1 MERYGDGGKG
11 VSPLGATR
19 DAGYPADEPARTPQ
33 WRSGRTR
40 AMLGLAL
47 GAFLVGAAAI
57 YLVDHRQQLADGTL
71 FSIETPA
78 SHPEAPAAAAVPAA
92 APRPLVAPPA
102 PEPVEERIAT
112 LEQRLARLDL
122 RAEAAA
128 GNAARAEGL
137 LIAFAARRALD
148 RGAPLGYLADQLRLR
163 FADGHPNAVG
173 TVIAAAADP
182 VTLDQLIARLNGL
195 HTRLA
200 GAPDD
205 EGVWTWL
212 QREAGQLFVIRRE
225 DTPSPAAEQ
234 RLQRARLFLETGRI
248 NSAVAE
254 VELLANAASAADWLR
269 DARRFAAAQKA
280 LDLLETAAILDA
292 RTLRDSAGEPVE
304 QLSPAAEPPM
314 GQASAA
320 Q

>member
-1 MERYGDGGKG
+1 M
-11 VSPLGATR
+11 SPLGALK
-19 DAGYPADEPARTPQ
+19 DSGFPADETGRIPA
-33 WRSGRTR
+33 RSGRTR

-57 YLVDHRQQLADGTL
+57 YLFDHRQEVADGTL
-71 FSIETPA
+71 FTLDTPA
-78 SHPEAPAAAAVPAA
+78 APAEAPVTKVPTA
-92 APRPLVAPPA
+92 APRRLVVPPM
-102 PEPVEERIAT
+102 PGPVEDRIAS

-212 QREAGQLFVIRRE
+212 RREAGHLFVIRRE

-248 NSAVAE
+248 DSAVAE
-254 VELLANAASAADWLR
+254 VELLPNAASAADWLR

-280 LDLLETAAILDA
+280 LDLLETAAILDVRKIGRA
-292 RTLRDSAGEPVE
+292 HV
-304 QLSPAAEPPM
+304 
-314 GQASAA
+314 
-320 Q
+320 

>member
-1 MERYGDGGKG
+1 MERYGYGGRG
-11 VSPLGATR
+11 TSPLGEMSET
-19 DAGYPADEPARTPQ
+19 GFPADEPARRMP
-33 WRSGRTR
+33 RGGGRTR
-40 AMLGLAL
+40 AMLGLAA
-47 GAFLVGAAAI
+47 GAFLLGAAAI
-57 YLVDHRQQLADGTL
+57 YLVDHRQEVADGTL
-71 FSIETPA
+71 FSLNEPA
-78 SHPEAPAAAAVPAA
+78 VQPEAPAATVPRAA
-92 APRPLVAPPA
+92 ARPVVVPPM
-102 PEPVEERIAT
+102 PEPIEDRIAT

-182 VTLDQLIARLNGL
+182 VTLDQLIARLDGL

-212 QREAGQLFVIRRE
+212 RREASHLFVIRRE

-234 RLQRARLFLETGRI
+234 RLRRARLFLETGRV

-254 VELLANAASAADWLR
+254 VRLLPNAASAADWLG

-292 RTLRDSAGEPVE
+292 RTLRDSAGQPVE

-314 GQASAA
+314 GEVSAA
-320 Q
+320 E

>member
-1 MERYGDGGKG
+1 MDRFGDGGTG
-11 VSPLGATR
+11 TSPLGAMM
-19 DAGYPADEPARTPQ
+19 DAGYPADEPVGSPAR
-33 WRSGRTR
+33 RSGRTR
-40 AMLGLAL
+40 AMLGLAI
-47 GAFLVGAAAI
+47 GSFLVGAAAI
-57 YLVDHRQQLADGTL
+57 YLFDHRQQLEDGTL
-71 FSIETPA
+71 FTLD
-78 SHPEAPAAAAVPAA
+78 APAAQPSAPAVAVPTTA
-92 APRPLVAPPA
+92 RPTVAPLP
-102 PEPVEERIAT
+102 PEPIETRIAD

-182 VTLDQLIARLNGL
+182 VTLDQLIARLDGL

-205 EGVWTWL
+205 EGVWTWIR
-212 QREAGQLFVIRRE
+212 REAGHLFVIRRE

-234 RLQRARLFLETGRI
+234 RLQRARLFLESGRI
-248 NSAVAE
+248 DSAVAE
-254 VELLANAASAADWLR
+254 VQLLPNAGSAADWLR
-269 DARRFAAAQKA
+269 DARRFSAAQKA

-292 RTLRDSAGEPVE
+292 RTLRDGAGQAVE
-304 QLSPAAEPPM
+304 QLSPAAEPPL
-314 GQASAA
+314 GEPSAA

>member
-1 MERYGDGGKG
+1 MM
-11 VSPLGATR
+11 
-19 DAGYPADEPARTPQ
+19 DAGYPADEPAGSPAR
-33 WRSGRTR
+33 RSGRTR
-40 AMLGLAL
+40 AMLGLAI
-47 GAFLVGAAAI
+47 GSFLVGAAAI
-57 YLVDHRQQLADGTL
+57 YLVDHRQQLQDGTL
-71 FSIETPA
+71 FTLDE
-78 SHPEAPAAAAVPAA
+78 PAAQPSKPAVAMPAT
-92 APRPLVAPPA
+92 APRPVVALLP
-102 PEPVEERIAT
+102 PEPIETRLAD

-182 VTLDQLIARLNGL
+182 VTLDQLIARLDGL

-205 EGVWTWL
+205 EGVWTWIR
-212 QREAGQLFVIRRE
+212 REAGHLFVIRRE

-234 RLQRARLFLETGRI
+234 RLQRARLFLESGRI
-248 NSAVAE
+248 DSAMAE
-254 VELLANAASAADWLR
+254 VQLLPNAGTAADWLG
-269 DARRFAAAQKA
+269 DARRFSAAQKA

-292 RTLRDSAGEPVE
+292 RTLRNGVGQPVE
-304 QLSPAAEPPM
+304 QLSPAAEPPL
-314 GQASAA
+314 GEPSAA